1 VIGWIADF
9 FRFWWALVYW
19 NIRKTWFRL
28 AGAHR
33 DSCPCQEASDSGL
46 ALDSRCAAVLGW
58 RDPRR
63 FRRVCPLL
71 VQTKDGWRCSV
82 DAERVRPFWMR
93 AFLFGGAAAAT
104 LYLVATLGLFMA
116 LRTTGYDVAYA
127 MVAWPGRWAELRSSQ
142 ERLYATRAQEA
153 LVAGDYQTA
162 ILALQTVCRLNPRNL
177 PAGLML
183 ARLSLLAG
191 QPSIAEYI
199 YSRLMHD
206 VPEQRPAIARVWIRS
221 LLAAGNYQTVKP
233 LATAMLSEDSG
244 HRDAWMRALV
254 FAARQTNDEA
264 ALAPVLSGEH
274 GLPEW
279 CVEIAAIEQQ
289 LLLKRP
295 ERALSRLNRVAM
307 RAGSSYLPCYQADR
321 LLVLGRAEPAVNL
334 LKAYGSTVPADAGAI
349 LRMRAFDALGW
360 TALGQ
365 AEFDGLMGMPMNSRL
380 ATLVS
385 AHLITHP
392 AATRSEEFLRR
403 FIQEPPALT
412 DDTLAIHHA
421 AYLLATL
428 RSQGATAEAIL
439 RPITTFTKSD
449 ARPLR
454 GLAQLVQSG
463 APAREVR
470 QVLPVVPLPIE
481 VVYALLERPE
491 KAASR

>member
-1 VIGWIADF
+1 MIGWIADF
-9 FRFWWALVYW
+9 FRFWWALGYW
-19 NIRKTWFRL
+19 NTRKTWFRL
-28 AGAHR
+28 NGAHR
-33 DSCPCQEASDSGL
+33 DSCPCQEESDSGL
-46 ALDSRCAAVLGW
+46 ALDSRCAAVLAW

-82 DAERVRPFWMR
+82 DAERVRPFWLR
-93 AFLFGGAAAAT
+93 AFLFAGGAAVI
-104 LYLVATLGLFMA
+104 LYLVATVGVFVA
-116 LRTTGYDVAYA
+116 LKATGYDVAYP

-153 LVAGDYQTA
+153 LVAGDYPTA
-162 ILALQTVCRLNPRNL
+162 ILSLQTVCRLNPRNL

-191 QPSIAEYI
+191 QPSIAEHI

-206 VPEQRPAIARVWIRS
+206 VPEQRAAIARVWIRS
-221 LLAAGNYQTVKP
+221 LVAAGNYQTVKP

-244 HRDAWMRALV
+244 HRDAWLRALV

-295 ERALSRLNRVAM
+295 ERALPRLMRVAV

-321 LLVLGRAEPAVNL
+321 LLALGRAEPAVNL
-334 LKAYGSTVPADAGAI
+334 LKAYGNNVPADMGAI

-360 TALGQ
+360 TALGE
-365 AEFDGLMGMPMNSRL
+365 AEFDALMDMPMNSRFV
-380 ATLVS
+380 TLVS
-385 AHLITHP
+385 AHLISHP
-392 AATRSEEFLRR
+392 SAARSEQFLRR
-403 FIQEPPALT
+403 FIQEPPELN
-412 DDTLAIHHA
+412 DDTLPVHHA
-421 AYLLATL
+421 AYLLAAQQPK
-428 RSQGATAEAIL
+428 SATADTIL
-439 RPITTFTKSD
+439 RPITAFTKSD
-449 ARPLR
+449 ARPVR
-454 GLAQLVQSG
+454 GLAQLIQSG

-470 QVLPVVPLPIE
+470 QVLPVVMLPIE